1 MAKTC
6 PQCGEAN
13 AVTTAKE
20 EAAGHG
26 RNLKP
31 VLKRGIKILKRG
43 IEVGV
48 VNAAAAS
55 ASEVL
60 NYYLETRGL
69 NSKRVSVSITPN
81 TDRGAPPGNP
91 MHGRI

>member
-6 PQCGEAN
+6 PQCGEAD
-13 AVTTAKE
+13 AVRSLSE
-20 EAAGHG
+20 QAAGHG
-26 RNLKP
+26 HNLKP
-31 VLKRGIKILKRG
+31 ALKRGFRIIKRG
-43 IEVGV
+43 IEVGA
-48 VNAAAAS
+48 VNAAAAT

-69 NSKRVSVSITPN
+69 NSRRVSVSVSPN

>member
-6 PQCGEAN
+6 PQCGEAD
-13 AVTTAKE
+13 AVRTARE
-20 EAAGHG
+20 QAAGHG

-31 VLKRGIKILKRG
+31 ALTRAFRIIKRGV
-43 IEVGV
+43 EVGA
-48 VNAAAAS
+48 VNAAAAT
-55 ASEVL
+55 ASEIL

-69 NSKRVSVSITPN
+69 NSRRVSVSVGPN